1 MTAKTDAERQAK
13 CRAKRKERMAQNGAR
28 LLTMEIYQGTDSDI
42 KYLMQL
48 RGLDDERELLTLMI
62 RDEAKAEREA
72 WEQHLS
78 LNSKA

>member
-1 MTAKTDAERQAK
+1 MAKSAAERQAK
-13 CRAKRKERMAQNGAR
+13 CYANRKERLSKNGGR
-28 LLTMEIYQGTDSDI
+28 VLTMEIYQGTDSDI

-78 LNSKA
+78 LNCKA

>member
-13 CRAKRKERMAQNGAR
+13 CRAKRKVRMAQNGGR
-28 LLTMEIYQGTDSDI
+28 VLTMEIYQGTDADI

-62 RDEAKAEREA
+62 RDEAKAEREEY
-72 WEQHLS
+72 EQHLS
-78 LNSKA
+78 LNCNT